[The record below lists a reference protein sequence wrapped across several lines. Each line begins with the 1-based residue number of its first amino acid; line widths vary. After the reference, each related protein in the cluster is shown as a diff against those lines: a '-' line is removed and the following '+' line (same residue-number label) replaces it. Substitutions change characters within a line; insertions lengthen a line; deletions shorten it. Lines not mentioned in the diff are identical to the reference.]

1 MQSFISFAA
10 IVKGKNTNFR
20 VTADNLILASDLV
33 MVLTGKNCN
42 DSNECLRDLCPS
54 LFNKDNFIMRS
65 RSRYVNFKHANELVM
80 VLPGKVAKETRGQ
93 FAEIIRSYIAGDDTL
108 LSAVEE
114 NSASSS
120 TLAELARVSISEE
133 ERGCGIKRK
142 KKEMEREDMLFEVEM
157 QEKRLNN
164 MERLSKIQELRLKNM
179 EGFSNL
185 MTNINPS
192 WKNDARLMLQV
203 EDSIKNAVL
212 SSTTTSGGSQLA
224 IIHKEDGPIRTITTN
239 SSFSSSIS
247 VSQVAQELGLRLNHA
262 ESIAIGKKVAKA
274 YYEKHGAKPSKHR
287 QWVDGAEREVNSYT
301 EREREIIE
309 EAIKE
314 HK

>member
-10 IVKGKNTNFR
+10 IVKGKNTNVR

-65 RSRYVNFKHANELVM
+65 RSRYVNFKHAIELVM

-157 QEKRLNN
+157 QEK
-164 MERLSKIQELRLKNM
+164 RLKNM